1 MTDGMDYTNLHP
13 TPTLDRFPMSRDLD
27 ALSGHLASRDT
38 WRCKL
43 SARAEAGEKATARL
57 ADVKQ
62 AKDEA
67 LPYYQELI
75 RIWDHAGPNLRAVI
89 EADYIAGVSLMAK
102 RWAEY
107 DRAKAAELVMVDMG
121 RAA

>member
-1 MTDGMDYTNLHP
+1 MTDLEQHLMARERMKCP
-13 TPTLDRFPMSRDLD
+13 TI
-27 ALSGHLASRDT
+27 
-38 WRCKL
+38 
-43 SARAEAGEKATARL
+43 ARAWAGGEAAARL

-67 LPYYQELI
+67 LPHYQELI
-75 RIWDHAGPNLRAVI
+75 RIWDHAGTNLRAVI
-89 EADYIAGVSLMAK
+89 KADYLAGVSLMAK

-107 DRAKAAELVMVDMG
+107 DRAVRAEHIVINLE

>member
-1 MTDGMDYTNLHP
+1 MTDLEQHLMARERMKCP
-13 TPTLDRFPMSRDLD
+13 TI
-27 ALSGHLASRDT
+27 
-38 WRCKL
+38 
-43 SARAEAGEKATARL
+43 ARAWAGGEAAARL

-89 EADYIAGVSLMAK
+89 AEQFNQASAIMAR
-102 RWAEY
+102 RWREY
-107 DRAKAAELVMVDMG
+107 DRAVKAEHIVINLE